1 MDYLK
6 RIVSL
11 PEKFFFE
18 ISIESILVNLPL
30 DCFIQITVK
39 RNQKKKEKSP
49 KYPYSP
55 SNPLV
60 IFDSK
65 LTFPVTLY
73 KTNSSYADK
82 LYFFRL
88 VQITHKKTIKN
99 GKAKFNI
106 SSLAKSSPLSITL
119 PLKGCS
125 DSKAL
130 VNLTLSMTRIIK
142 TESLNVNFFQTF
154 KEQDDVRGS
163 RSFDQTPYSPI
174 PQDQKLKDRE
184 KYLRRIEKVNQI
196 HNSPMSALILQDSDL
211 SSCGSPTSPYKSPD
225 SPFKPEASDSFFTI
239 TPIKIDFDELS
250 PHKSPDPR
258 VPQSAIKSSPES
270 SPEAVSKTWED
281 FIGSERGSPIKT
293 LPSDLHE
300 ISEESFNKHSDH
312 STSEEPESPAS
323 SSQTQS
329 KPIECNSIPSSDL
342 PISSYSADQPIPAH
356 KANIEIASDE
366 SQSKCCRCI
375 IY

>member
-39 RNQKKKEKSP
+39 RNQKKKEKSA

-60 IFDSK
+60 VFDSK

-73 KTNSSYADK
+73 KTSSSYADK

-88 VQITHKKTIKN
+88 VQVTPKKTIKN

-106 SSLAKSSPLSITL
+106 SNLVKSGPLKISL

-142 TESLNVNFFQTF
+142 TESLNVNFFQTSRA
-154 KEQDDVRGS
+154 QDDIRGS

-196 HNSPMSALILQDSDL
+196 HNSPLSALILQESDM
-211 SSCGSPTSPYKSPD
+211 SSCGSPASPYKSPD
-225 SPFKPEASDSFFTI
+225 SPFKPETSDLSFTI

-250 PHKSPDPR
+250 PDKSPVRP
-258 VPQSAIKSSPES
+258 STIES
-270 SPEAVSKTWED
+270 SPISPEPTSKTWED

-300 ISEESFNKHSDH
+300 ISEESFVKHSDH
-312 STSEEPESPAS
+312 SMSEEPESPDS
-323 SSQTQS
+323 SNQTPS
-329 KPIECNSIPSSDL
+329 KSIECNSIPSSDL
-342 PISSYSADQPIPAH
+342 PISTYSADQPSPAQ
-356 KANIEIASDE
+356 KGNIEIASDE

-375 IY
+375 II